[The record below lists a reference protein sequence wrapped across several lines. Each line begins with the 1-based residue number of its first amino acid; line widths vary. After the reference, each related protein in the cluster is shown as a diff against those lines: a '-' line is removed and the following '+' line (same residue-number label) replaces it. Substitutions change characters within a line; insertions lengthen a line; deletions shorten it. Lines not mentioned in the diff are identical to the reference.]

1 MTQSP
6 TDDGPSRPDRTPEV
20 DQDASRNPPQ
30 SPAGPPPTQLGAQP
44 SPQPAPGPPPGYPTY
59 PQSHSLALASLVIG
73 IFGIISLPVLGPV
86 AWVLANQALQQ
97 IDAAPPGAWTNREH
111 AVAGRMLGMIGTA
124 LLVLVTVVF
133 LAIFG
138 ISVLVAVGASAGS

>member
-20 DQDASRNPPQ
+20 DQDASRNQTQPP
-30 SPAGPPPTQLGAQP
+30 PGPPPQRGAQP
-44 SPQPAPGPPPGYPTY
+44 SPQPAPGPPPGYPPY

-73 IFGIISLPVLGPV
+73 IFGIISLPVLAPV

-111 AVAGRMLGMIGTA
+111 AVAGRILGLIGTA
-124 LLVLVTVVF
+124 LLVLVAVIV
-133 LAIFG
+133 LAIIG